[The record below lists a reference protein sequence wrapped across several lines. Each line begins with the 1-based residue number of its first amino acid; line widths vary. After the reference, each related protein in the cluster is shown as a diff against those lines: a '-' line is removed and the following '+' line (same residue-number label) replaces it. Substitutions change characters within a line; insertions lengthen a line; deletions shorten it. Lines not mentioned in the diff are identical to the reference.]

1 VGTKAVILLVLFFL
15 FSFVLAEDS
24 LYIYIADWYNHRIVR
39 IEDMDGTGWTEFGT
53 YGTGVGEFDGPSW
66 LLPAMDGKIYIT
78 DRGNGRIVR
87 IDDMTGAGW
96 TELSGFEWPR
106 TIEQDIEGRFYIADD
121 HAHNVVR
128 IDDISGAGWTFL
140 GSFGSGI
147 GEFNRPAHVLPN
159 SGKMFITDAF
169 NSRLVRCDNMTTA
182 GWTTY
187 GTPGSGVGEFGRV
200 LTVTLDSQGKIYLSD
215 CTNNRVVRI
224 DDMSGT
230 GWTEYGSTGSGV
242 GHFTHVN
249 HVALDDSGRLYISD
263 AYNHRIVRIDDMTGA
278 GWTEFGTFGSG
289 IGEFNG
295 QTHIRLVNRAPHGV
309 NEDVRRVPS
318 KVEISAWPNPFNSAV
333 TIAFDCHSS
342 AQTDS
347 HSDKNGNPDNIA
359 IEIYDLNGR
368 IVGDVEPC
376 LVSAFAP
383 LYKGGQGGVYI
394 WRPDESLPSGLY
406 LVHASV
412 GANNGFDKLSRRNVG
427 AYSATKRVVY
437 LK

>member
-1 VGTKAVILLVLFFL
+1 MGTKAVILSLLFFL
-15 FSFVLAEDS
+15 FGFVLAEDS

-128 IDDISGAGWTFL
+128 IDDISGAGWTSL
-140 GSFGSGI
+140 GTFGSGL

-159 SGKMFITDAF
+159 SGKMFIADAF

-230 GWTEYGSTGSGV
+230 GWAEYGSTGSGV

-278 GWTEFGTFGSG
+278 GWTEFGTYGSG
-289 IGEFNG
+289 VGELNG

-333 TIAFDCHSS
+333 TIAIDVVGVCDTPLRVEIFDV
-342 AQTDS
+342 A
-347 HSDKNGNPDNIA
+347 GRRVA
-359 IEIYDLNGR
+359 EIIPPGPPLTRGEEEKSPLSKGRTVRCLDLGR
-368 IVGDVEPC
+368 
-376 LVSAFAP
+376 LVWTPAP
-383 LYKGGQGGVYI
+383 
-394 WRPDESLPSGLY
+394 SLPSGVY
-406 LVHASV
+406 LVRASV
-412 GANNGFDKLSRRNVG
+412 DDRKGFDKLSRRNVG